1 MRYCLLTMRGI
12 HISMYI
18 QYWPHNILMG
28 WFKNAVYGKN
38 AKGFV
43 SGYPGGS
50 SLGLFLILRQPPK
63 KEQVELENYNYPII
77 STGLI

>member
-1 MRYCLLTMRGI
+1 MRCLLTMRGI
-12 HISMYI
+12 HISIYI
-18 QYWPHNILMG
+18 YVQYWPHNVLMG

-50 SLGLFLILRQPPK
+50 SLGLFLILRQTQK
-63 KEQVELENYNYPII
+63 KQVELENYNYQ
-77 STGLI
+77 